1 MAIRVFLSP
10 VLKRYRPDYNPD
22 QGLIVEARAGK
33 TVRQIAEELG
43 IPLDEV
49 SSTLIDYQVVEPN
62 YVVKDNDTIRFLVA
76 ISGG

>member
-22 QGLIVEARAGK
+22 QGLIVEARPGK

-62 YVVKDNDTIRFLVA
+62 YAPKDNDTIHFLVA

>member
-10 VLKRYRPDYNPD
+10 VLKRYRPDYNPE
-22 QGLIVEARAGK
+22 QGLMVEAGRGK
-33 TVRQIAEELG
+33 TVRQIAAELG

-62 YVVKDNDTIRFLVA
+62 YVPKDNDTVQFLVA

>member
-10 VLKRYRPDYNPD
+10 VLKRYQPDYNPD
-22 QGLIVEARAGK
+22 QGLVVEAGSGK
-33 TVRQIAEELG
+33 TVRQIAEVLG

-49 SSTLIDYQVVEPN
+49 TSILIDYQVVEPS
-62 YVVKDNDTIRFLVA
+62 YVAKDNDTIHFLVA